1 MENSHSSSMDN
12 SFFSEEQTA
21 ASENSG
27 WSLYIDD
34 FLASEKKEATSSGW
48 SSSTCTGGDRSSMV
62 SGDASYVEWK
72 TPGAVKLSKVCKKRK
87 GRRFLDDESLED
99 TATSAANGLKVSE
112 FYHFDVIPKKKK
124 DRRDDSQEKHAPSEN
139 YGDLAIHE
147 IHEVSGNEKRYEC
160 NELRKRGL
168 CLVPVSM
175 LLNYLG

>member
-99 TATSAANGLKVSE
+99 TATSAANGLK
-112 FYHFDVIPKKKK
+112 
-124 DRRDDSQEKHAPSEN
+124 EKHAPSEN